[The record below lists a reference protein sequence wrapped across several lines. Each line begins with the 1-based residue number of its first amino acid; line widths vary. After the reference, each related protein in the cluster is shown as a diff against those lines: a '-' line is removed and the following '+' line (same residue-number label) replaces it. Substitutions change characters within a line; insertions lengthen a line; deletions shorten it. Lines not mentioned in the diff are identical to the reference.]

1 MAMLTLRTLGA
12 AIGFRI
18 GTQGRGGRMWRHL
31 DLFPEHVA
39 VVSCHKSDLCKLPVD
54 TNPICASCQLTQIRF
69 HKSDFTNP
77 IIELCISD
85 A

>member
-12 AIGFRI
+12 AVGFRI

-39 VVSCHKSDLCKLPVD
+39 VVSCHKSDLCKLVTV
-54 TNPICASCQLTQIRF
+54 TNTICVSYQQ
-69 HKSDFTNP
+69 HGSV
-77 IIELCISD
+77 
-85 A
+85 